1 MNWEKLNMKEINYY
15 CKSYDID
22 FDCLPFGSQIR
33 DIISMYYYYGI
44 KIFTVDDIKEFYKI
58 MQIPSARRD
67 TIRKPS
73 NTQIQKAIDKI
84 ENIHSI
90 NENEYEILTADTK
103 MYEMQIKQVYTKN
116 RRYTGYSNCIFSTG
130 NNVLCYYRFI

>member
-1 MNWEKLNMKEINYY
+1 MKEINYY

-116 RRYTGYSNCIFSTG
+116 RI
-130 NNVLCYYRFI
+130 